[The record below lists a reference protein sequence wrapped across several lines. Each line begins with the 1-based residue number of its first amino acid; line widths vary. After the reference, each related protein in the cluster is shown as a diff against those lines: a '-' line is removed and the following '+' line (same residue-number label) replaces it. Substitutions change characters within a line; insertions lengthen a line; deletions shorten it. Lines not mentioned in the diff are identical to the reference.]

1 MTMSRNRSDWLSA
14 VRDDDFHPELRR
26 IARVLPRGPVGPRT
40 LPLIRVLTGLGLP
53 RRRDD
58 VEVLTLPTGGAI
70 RLFRPTGQSGL
81 GAALLW
87 IHGGGYVVGR
97 ACQDDMLC
105 RRFGLA
111 LGITVASVEYR
122 LAPEHPYP
130 AGLEDCYRA
139 LARLASLPDVDPARI
154 AVGGA
159 SAGSGLAAAL
169 NQLARDRGEINP
181 AFQLLSYPMLD
192 DRTAD
197 GGPFQRQY
205 RTWNQRSNRFG
216 WQSYLGAAGPDIA
229 VPARRDDLTRLAP
242 AGSASAHSTCSTRRT
257 SPTPND

>member
-1 MTMSRNRSDWLSA
+1 MTIFAPSSAESPEFYLGGPSDRGRCRLFVCSLGWGCRAGAMMLRS
-14 VRDDDFHPELRR
+14 
-26 IARVLPRGPVGPRT
+26 
-40 LPLIRVLTGLGLP
+40 
-53 RRRDD
+53 
-58 VEVLTLPTGGAI
+58 LTLPTGGAI

-181 AFQLLSYPMLD
+181 LS
-192 DRTAD
+192 
-197 GGPFQRQY
+197 
-205 RTWNQRSNRFG
+205 S
-216 WQSYLGAAGPDIA
+216 
-229 VPARRDDLTRLAP
+229 
-242 AGSASAHSTCSTRRT
+242 C
-257 SPTPND
+257 